1 MVYDLFD
8 GQVRFV
14 ASNNLT
20 RQNGLNSILFAIIVF
35 ATQEENSK
43 TECSFIESIR
53 WGTYD
58 KNGAVSTQSSE
69 YGESV
74 QQEVTAFQKAGLVIA
89 TLSCVFFGV
98 YACYLHH
105 AITNLLI
112 KSLSHSTLLPPV
124 KRRSRN
130 SSRAGSRAS
139 TLSKRGNKA
148 GDADDWDQDA
158 GPQGEMT

>member
-1 MVYDLFD
+1 
-8 GQVRFV
+8 
-14 ASNNLT
+14 
-20 RQNGLNSILFAIIVF
+20 LNALLFAIIVF
-35 ATQEENSK
+35 ITQEEDSK

-69 YGESV
+69 FGESV
-74 QQEVTAFQKAGLVIA
+74 QQEVTAFQKAGLVIT
-89 TLSCVFFGV
+89 TLTCVFLGV

-124 KRRSRN
+124 KRRSRS
-130 SSRAGSRAS
+130 SSRAGSRAG
-139 TLSKRGNKA
+139 THGKRGNKV
-148 GDADDWDQDA
+148 GDVADWDPDA
-158 GPQGEMT
+158 EPQGEMT